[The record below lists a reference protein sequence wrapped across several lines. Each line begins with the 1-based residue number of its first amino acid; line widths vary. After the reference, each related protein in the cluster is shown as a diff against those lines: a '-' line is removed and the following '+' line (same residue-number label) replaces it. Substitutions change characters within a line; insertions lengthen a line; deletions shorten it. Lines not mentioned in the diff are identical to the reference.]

1 MSSIKAIIFDID
13 GVLIPGDKWHQEAFI
28 LALSDFDISI
38 SKNFYIEKLGSLP
51 TISKL
56 RIITK
61 THDFSMDQAKVV
73 NQRKQQYTK
82 RIINSRLKRSQKLIN
97 LFRKLKKDGYKL
109 ACCSNSVRVTVEKVL
124 GKF

>member
-97 LFRKLKKDGYKL
+97 LFRKL
-109 ACCSNSVRVTVEKVL
+109 R
-124 GKF
+124 F